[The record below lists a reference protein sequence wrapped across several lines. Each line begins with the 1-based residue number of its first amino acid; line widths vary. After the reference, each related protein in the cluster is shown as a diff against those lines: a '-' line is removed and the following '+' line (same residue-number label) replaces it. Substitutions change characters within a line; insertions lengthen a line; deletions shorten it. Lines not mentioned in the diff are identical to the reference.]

1 MAPYHPAMPSCACVV
16 REDRKRLYF
25 QQVPIYRF
33 ILTLMGGTHTLDS
46 EFPTK
51 LLVSIYHKKSPG
63 TKLFQYLDMDGRRI
77 EELGMDF

>member
-1 MAPYHPAMPSCACVV
+1 MAPCHPAMPSCACVV

-33 ILTLMGGTHTLDS
+33 ILTLMGENHTLDS
-46 EFPTK
+46 EFATK
-51 LLVSIYHKKSPG
+51 LLVSIYHKKSRG
-63 TKLFQYLDMDGRRI
+63 TKLFQFLDMEGRRI